1 MRPVGLLSIV
11 RVGLFSLGLTA
22 PATASAESNPDWP
35 QRAAAAAA
43 LSRETFLGLPLVAQP
58 RVSPDGTKIAF
69 LYPHEGKLVIG
80 VFDRKTKEARLV
92 VQGREESFVTFFWK
106 GNDRLVF
113 LADLHGNESFF
124 IGSSDLTGRRV
135 VRVVETQP
143 GEYLAGSAG
152 GLVDSLPFDPDRV
165 LISGYLRSNSR
176 TDTIA
181 AAGVISGGGGPP
193 TVAKVNI
200 RNRAILP
207 VYTYQESE
215 TVFSLIADTAGVL
228 RIRGRIEPAGAESQ
242 LVWEY
247 RHRDGQAWREIVR
260 HPFHGYAETWEP
272 QFFARDNETLYL
284 ISREEHDRGALY
296 AFNTSTMSRGDAL
309 FVPPEGEVTRV
320 LASQN
325 RTKLYGVE
333 YESDRRHQHFFDSG
347 RARLQASV
355 EAVFPGMEVT
365 LSSVSDDEQVCIVHV
380 GSDREPGVYF
390 VLDRT
395 AGSLDQFK
403 RVRELDPALLRP
415 MESVRFTSRD
425 GLEIHG
431 YLTRPWTAE
440 AGRTVPLIIHPHGGP
455 FGVRDSWRFD
465 AGVQFLASRGY
476 AVLQVNYRGSGGYGR
491 EFINRGR
498 YQWGRD
504 MQNDLTDAVKW
515 AVAEG
520 IADPDRIAIYGASY
534 GGYATLAGLVFTPD
548 LYRCGVNYVGAAD
561 LGITFKARGS
571 DAWRRGDDFD
581 YQERWVGATK
591 EYRSATSPINFIE
604 RIRVPTLHAYGAKDP
619 RVEFDHWTRLE
630 AELKRHRKPYEAFI
644 ERRQGH
650 GFRNEQAS
658 LSFYEAMEKF
668 LAKNLLLEPR

>member
-1 MRPVGLLSIV
+1 M
-11 RVGLFSLGLTA
+11 
-22 PATASAESNPDWP
+22 
-35 QRAAAAAA
+35 
-43 LSRETFLGLPLVAQP
+43 
-58 RVSPDGTKIAF
+58 
-69 LYPHEGKLVIG
+69 
-80 VFDRKTKEARLV
+80 
-92 VQGREESFVTFFWK
+92 
-106 GNDRLVF
+106 
-113 LADLHGNESFF
+113 
-124 IGSSDLTGRRV
+124 
-135 VRVVETQP
+135 
-143 GEYLAGSAG
+143 
-152 GLVDSLPFDPDRV
+152 
-165 LISGYLRSNSR
+165 
-176 TDTIA
+176 
-181 AAGVISGGGGPP
+181 
-193 TVAKVNI
+193 
-200 RNRAILP
+200 
-207 VYTYQESE
+207 
-215 TVFSLIADTAGVL
+215 
-228 RIRGRIEPAGAESQ
+228 EP
-242 LVWEY
+242 
-247 RHRDGQAWREIVR
+247 
-260 HPFHGYAETWEP
+260 
-272 QFFARDNETLYL
+272 
-284 ISREEHDRGALY
+284 
-296 AFNTSTMSRGDAL
+296 
-309 FVPPEGEVTRV
+309 
-320 LASQN
+320 
-325 RTKLYGVE
+325 
-333 YESDRRHQHFFDSG
+333 
-347 RARLQASV
+347 
-355 EAVFPGMEVT
+355 
-365 LSSVSDDEQVCIVHV
+365 
-380 GSDREPGVYF
+380 
-390 VLDRT
+390 
-395 AGSLDQFK
+395 
-403 RVRELDPALLRP
+403 
-415 MESVRFTSRD
+415 VRFTSRD

-440 AGRTVPLIIHPHGGP
+440 AGRPMPLIIHPHGGP